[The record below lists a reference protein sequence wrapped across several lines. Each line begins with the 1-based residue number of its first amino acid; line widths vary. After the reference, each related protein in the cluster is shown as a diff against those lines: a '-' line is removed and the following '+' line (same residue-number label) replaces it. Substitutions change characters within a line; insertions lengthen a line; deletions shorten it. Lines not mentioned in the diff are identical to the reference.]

1 MEKERERE
9 EKKQLSHRHRSIFIV
24 LDGTRQLYLYI
35 YIYYT
40 LHDLYTHPER
50 WRSNV
55 IQVKTRKSV
64 VCMDSHWITG
74 TQKNDGHLD
83 GIPNFQTHPFV

>member
-24 LDGTRQLYLYI
+24 LDGTRQLYL